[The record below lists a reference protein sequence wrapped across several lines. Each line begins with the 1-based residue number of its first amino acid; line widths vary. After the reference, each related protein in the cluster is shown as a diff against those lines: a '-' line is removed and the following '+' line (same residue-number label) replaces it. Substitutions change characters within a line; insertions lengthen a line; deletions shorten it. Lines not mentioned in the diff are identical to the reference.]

1 MIPLR
6 STGFAHAAEYH
17 CKKKKSEE
25 KAGGIKNIQ
34 VICNEGRLQTLC
46 KVSFLLRFGFV
57 SDASREMPHL
67 SLQKLRYKLYYT

>member
-1 MIPLR
+1 MIPVR
-6 STGFAHAAEYH
+6 STGFAHAAEH
-17 CKKKKSEE
+17 RCKKTKKSEE

-67 SLQKLRYKLYYT
+67 SLQK